1 MDSIASRYAL
11 ALKKIAKESG
21 QLLAALEVC
30 QQALILIEL
39 EPSLIKF
46 LANEFYAKEE
56 KFKLID
62 RIFPTSDW
70 LFFSNFM
77 KLLLVKHRTGFVQPI
92 LKEAIELIQIELKVQ
107 DGIVYSVTPLT
118 KEQLSKLE
126 TALNTYYGFPVTL
139 QNLIKEDLIG
149 GILLDIQGKVFDAS
163 MIEKLN
169 NLRQRLLK
177 RG

>member
-11 ALKKIAKESG
+11 ALNKIAKETG
-21 QLLAALEVC
+21 QLQASLEVC
-30 QQALILIEL
+30 QQALILFEL
-39 EPSLIKF
+39 EPALTKF
-46 LANEFYAKEE
+46 LANEFYSRED

-62 RIFPTSDW
+62 RIFPVNDW
-70 LFFSNFM
+70 LYLSNFM
-77 KLLLVKHRTGFVQPI
+77 KLTLVKHRINAIQSI
-92 LKEAIELIQIELKVQ
+92 LKEAIELIQHELKTQ

-118 KEQLSKLE
+118 QDQLSKLAI
-126 TALNTYYGFPVTL
+126 ALKAYYGYPVTL
-139 QNLIKEDLIG
+139 QNLLKSNLIG
-149 GILLDIQGKVFDAS
+149 GIVLDIQGKVFDAS

>member
-11 ALKKIAKESG
+11 ALNKIAKESG
-21 QLLAALEVC
+21 QLPAYLEAC
-30 QQALILIEL
+30 QDTLSFFEV
-39 EPSLIKF
+39 EPRLMKF
-46 LANEFYAKEE
+46 LGNEFYAKED

-62 RIFPTSDW
+62 HIFKEKDW
-70 LFFSNFM
+70 LLIGNFL
-77 KLLLVKHRTGFVQPI
+77 KLLLSKHRVPYIKSI
-92 LKEAIELIQIELKVQ
+92 LQEAIELIQSELKTQ
-107 DGIVYSVTPLT
+107 DGIVYSVSPLT
-118 KEQLSKLE
+118 KNQLLKLE
-126 TALNTYYGFPVTL
+126 EALKAYYGFPITL
-139 QNLIKEDLIG
+139 NNLQKPDLIG

>member
-126 TALNTYYGFPVTL
+126 TALNTYYGFPVNL

>member
-118 KEQLSKLE
+118 KEQLSKLQ

-139 QNLIKEDLIG
+139 QNLIKKDLIG

>member
-1 MDSIASRYAL
+1 MDNIPSRYAL

-21 QLLAALEVC
+21 QLLASLEVC
-30 QQALILIEL
+30 QQALILMET
-39 EPSLIKF
+39 EPNLIKF
-46 LANEFYAKEE
+46 LSNEFYAKEE

-62 RIFPTSDW
+62 RIFPIQDW

-77 KLLLVKHRTGFVQPI
+77 KLLLVKHRTNFIQSI
-92 LKEAIELIQIELKVQ
+92 LKEAIEMIQSELKTQ

-126 TALNTYYGFPVTL
+126 TALTSYYGYPVTL
-139 QNLIKEDLIG
+139 QNLIKQDLIG

>member
-39 EPSLIKF
+39 ETSLIKF
-46 LANEFYAKEE
+46 LGNEFYAKEE

-62 RIFPTSDW
+62 RIFPISDW

-77 KLLLVKHRTGFVQPI
+77 KLLLVKHRTGFLQPI
-92 LKEAIELIQIELKVQ
+92 LKEAIELIQIELRVQ

-126 TALNTYYGFPVTL
+126 TALNAYYGYPVTL
-139 QNLIKEDLIG
+139 QNLIKENLIG
-149 GILLDIQGKVFDAS
+149 GIILDIQGKVFDAS

>member
-126 TALNTYYGFPVTL
+126 TALNIYYGFPVTL

>member
-46 LANEFYAKEE
+46 LANEFYAREE

-77 KLLLVKHRTGFVQPI
+77 KLLLSKHRTNFVQPI
-92 LKEAIELIQIELKVQ
+92 LKEAIDLIQSELKVQ

-126 TALNTYYGFPVTL
+126 TALNAYYGYPVTL

>member
-30 QQALILIEL
+30 QQGLFLIEL
-39 EPSLIKF
+39 EPTLIKF
-46 LANEFYAKEE
+46 FGNEFYAKEE

-107 DGIVYSVTPLT
+107 DGIVYSVTPLS

-126 TALNTYYGFPVTL
+126 TALNAYYGYPVTL

>member
-11 ALKKIAKESG
+11 ALSKIAKESG
-21 QLLAALEVC
+21 QITTALEVC
-30 QQALILIEL
+30 QRGLIIFET
-39 EPSLIKF
+39 EPNLLRF
-46 LANEFYAKEE
+46 LGNEFYSREN
-56 KFKLID
+56 KFTLID
-62 RIFPTSDW
+62 KIFPTTEW
-70 LFFSNFM
+70 FFFTNFL
-77 KLLLVKHRTGFVQPI
+77 KLLLVKHRTNFIQSI
-92 LKEAIELIQIELKVQ
+92 LKEAIELIQNELKIQ
-107 DGIVYSVTPLT
+107 DGFVYSVTPLT
-118 KEQLSKLE
+118 KEQMTKLE
-126 TALNTYYGFPVTL
+126 SALKTHYGYPVTL